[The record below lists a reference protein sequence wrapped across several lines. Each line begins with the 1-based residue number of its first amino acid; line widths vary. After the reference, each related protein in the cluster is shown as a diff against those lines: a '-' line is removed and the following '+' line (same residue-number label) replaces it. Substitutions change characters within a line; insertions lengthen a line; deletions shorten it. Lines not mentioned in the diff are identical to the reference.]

1 MSDLEI
7 LRRQVAVGGV
17 ARNTSGVLSGNVVEA
32 RRKDTDAL
40 VGECRSRSDGSFY
53 FLDLPDSEY
62 TISALSVGKAAS
74 KDAVV
79 KRDAKGTLR
88 MVFLDLQIA
97 D

>member
-17 ARNTSGVLSGNVVEA
+17 ARDASGVLSGNVVQA

-40 VGECRSRSDGSFY
+40 IAECRSRSDGSFY
-53 FLDLPDSEY
+53 FLDLPDGEY
-62 TISALSVGKAAS
+62 TVSALAVGKAAS
-74 KDAVV
+74 NDAVV
-79 KRDAKGTLR
+79 KRHANGTLR

-97 D
+97 A